1 MKLNEGG
8 ASNAFFFY
16 SGSERFIAKS
26 CTKAEMDV
34 LLDMASDYK
43 TYLVDN
49 PESFLTRILGAH
61 RLRMYG
67 TMFYFFVM
75 ENVLKRPDTSN
86 AGDTPEWNTDNDNQT
101 LLKYD
106 IKGSSYNRNSAIP
119 KNGQSVTC
127 KYCNR
132 KYSYQNPANRLR
144 KYRRF
149 TSIAFGSLTSD
160 DPTKSWHPKSSLCC
174 NRRGARHGS
183 AALVAGSEETSE
195 IKFTDQFCTARLDHV
210 HSPNVVFKDNDLTQR
225 LYLHRKDA
233 MKTAK
238 QITNDARF
246 LCDKNIMDYSLL
258 IGVLNVKVSLRQ
270 NENSR
275 IDSSGALGSTLPEL
289 SSELVT
295 DDSSFGEYEL
305 QSVACRREATHIE
318 GPKFYYFGIID
329 ILQKWDLYK
338 RAEMNLKVIY
348 RCEDNAALSCI
359 EPEAYWNR
367 FREKI
372 YDILKVDIHESS
384 EHASGV

>member
-1 MKLNEGG
+1 MDYSYGGETDNSNPAEDRDRINRLGRPNDHHNHTTNDFLDYAPHTFLAIREKFNLDTKTYCKEWEGGAKMKLNEGG

-106 IKGSSYNRNSAIP
+106 IKGSSYNRNSTIP

-144 KYRRF
+144 
-149 TSIAFGSLTSD
+149 SCP
-160 DPTKSWHPKSSLCC
+160 DP
-174 NRRGARHGS
+174 
-183 AALVAGSEETSE
+183 
-195 IKFTDQFCTARLDHV
+195 F
-210 HSPNVVFKDNDLTQR
+210 
-225 LYLHRKDA
+225 
-233 MKTAK
+233 
-238 QITNDARF
+238 
-246 LCDKNIMDYSLL
+246 
-258 IGVLNVKVSLRQ
+258 
-270 NENSR
+270 
-275 IDSSGALGSTLPEL
+275 
-289 SSELVT
+289 
-295 DDSSFGEYEL
+295 
-305 QSVACRREATHIE
+305 
-318 GPKFYYFGIID
+318 
-329 ILQKWDLYK
+329 
-338 RAEMNLKVIY
+338 
-348 RCEDNAALSCI
+348 
-359 EPEAYWNR
+359 
-367 FREKI
+367 
-372 YDILKVDIHESS
+372 
-384 EHASGV
+384 